1 MTRLTEKQL
10 IAKIRGLKQ
19 LKPDTSWV
27 ILTKENIIG
36 KEETSLSKWAWF
48 FTGERFVFNH
58 KLAFSALTVLIV
70 FVGVFGFAQ
79 NSVPG
84 DSLFSLKKITE
95 QGQSYFVSAENQS
108 KHNLE
113 LANKRLDDLTK
124 IATKNEVSNLAP
136 AISEY
141 EESVGKV
148 VQGLANNENSYILN
162 ELATEIQKL
171 GEKEEQ
177 VKSLGIEIGQNEELN
192 SLLAD
197 IVGKEILDMES
208 RELTEKETEV
218 LNSVKFEYEQGN
230 YSKALEILLLK

>member
-124 IATKNEVSNLAP
+124 IATKNEVSKLAP
-136 AISEY
+136 AMSEY

>member
-1 MTRLTEKQL
+1 MTRLTDKQL
-10 IAKIRGLKQ
+10 IAKIQGLKQ
-19 LKPDTSWV
+19 IKPDASWV
-27 ILTKENIIG
+27 VLTKENIIG
-36 KEETSLSKWAWF
+36 KEEFSPSKWDWF

-95 QGQSYFVSAENQS
+95 QGQSYFVSAKDQS
-108 KHNLE
+108 KHDLE

-124 IATKNEVSNLAP
+124 IAAKNEVTNLAP

-141 EESVGKV
+141 EESVGRV
-148 VQGLANNENSYILN
+148 VQGLANNENSYILK
-162 ELATEIQKL
+162 ELAAEIQKL
-171 GEKEEQ
+171 GKKEEQ

-197 IVGKEILDMES
+197 IIGKEILDMES

-218 LNSVKFEYEQGN
+218 LNSVKSEYEQEN
-230 YSKALEILLLK
+230 YSKALEVLLLK